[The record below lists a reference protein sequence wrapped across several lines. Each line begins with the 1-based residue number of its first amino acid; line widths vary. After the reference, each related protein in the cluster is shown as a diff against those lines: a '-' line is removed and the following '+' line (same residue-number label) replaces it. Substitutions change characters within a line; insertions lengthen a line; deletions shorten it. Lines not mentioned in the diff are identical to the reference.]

1 LSGAG
6 DLGWLNELD
15 AGACADALRRCCG
28 SDAWVRSLVAARP
41 FVSRDD
47 LMDRSDR
54 IWQSLQRDDWLEAF
68 AAHPRIGSPAANGW
82 AAGEQSGSVGASAAV
97 RTRLSERNRE
107 YEARFGHIFIVCAT
121 GKSADEMLALLEAR
135 LENAPDAELSIAAE
149 EQRKITRLRLDKLLI
164 ESAGRGV
171 GNQRPGA

>member
-1 LSGAG
+1 M
-6 DLGWLNELD
+6 
-15 AGACADALRRCCG
+15 
-28 SDAWVRSLVAARP
+28 VAERP

-54 IWQSLQRDDWLEAF
+54 IWQSLQRKDWLQAF
-68 AAHPRIGSPAANGW
+68 AAHPRIGSRAANGW
-82 AAGEQSGSVGASAAV
+82 AAGEQAGSLGAGAAV
-97 RTRLSERNRE
+97 LTRLSARNRE

-135 LENAPDAELSIAAE
+135 LDNEPDAELSIAAE
-149 EQRKITRLRLDKLLI
+149 EQRKITRLRLDRLLTG
-164 ESAGRGV
+164 SAGSGV